1 MTYKCPNCRAELDVV
16 EVLPV
21 REVKPQVQPQLSEPM
36 PANPFGVDNYGR
48 PFKSQAEADDYFRRD
63 AEREA
68 NLDGSDAVK
77 QAELQPGAQDVRTFD
92 VPQLEWV
99 LQNINAVLSNHGA
112 THGPMKALH
121 ELSALMQASGITD
134 AGNGYIVPPASFP
147 QLSALTVQRAKELAG
162 LA

>member
-1 MTYKCPNCRAELDVV
+1 MKCDVCKT
-16 EVLPV
+16 EYAA
-21 REVKPQVQPQLSEPM
+21 VKSVDITAPQVQPQSSGPGFPLLKYDHL
-36 PANPFGVDNYGR
+36 FR
-48 PFKSQAEADDYFRRD
+48 SQAELDDYERRV